1 MGDFRDFHVMT
12 TKSGRT
18 FTPLSDY
25 DVLEEIYEDMGQDV
39 HDWVAERILDID
51 VEKNIAQQKFD
62 SDYIAMESECEYWHN
77 FVDDLSEE
85 IERLREQIE
94 NNKLTKAKISVELY
108 KIYEKMRKEL

>member
-1 MGDFRDFHVMT
+1 MSDFHVMT

-51 VEKNIAQQKFD
+51 VEENIVQQKFD
-62 SDYIAMESECEYWHN
+62 SDYRAMEGECECWHT

-85 IERLREQIE
+85 IEQLREKIE
-94 NNKLTKAKISVELY
+94 DNKLTKAKISVELY